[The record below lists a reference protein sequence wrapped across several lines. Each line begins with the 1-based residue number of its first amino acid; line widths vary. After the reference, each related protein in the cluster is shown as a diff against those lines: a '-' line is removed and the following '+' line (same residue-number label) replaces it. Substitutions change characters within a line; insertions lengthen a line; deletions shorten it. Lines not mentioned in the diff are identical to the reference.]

1 MKNSFVVIALC
12 TAMLI
17 SVCARAD
24 DSAESAPLTCG
35 AGPVERT
42 YAVTKWLVFS
52 CDDGLSVVIV
62 AAPDSPANPFVFRFL
77 ARGNAYVLQSRGSG
91 DRAFT
96 TPAYGE
102 LSQMTGTDIAELVKL
117 TRAGVVNALSPDPRL

>member
-1 MKNSFVVIALC
+1 MCFALLLSFSAVGNDG
-12 TAMLI
+12 
-17 SVCARAD
+17 AD
-24 DSAESAPLTCG
+24 PKPMTCG

-42 YAVTKWLVFS
+42 YADTKWLVFS

-62 AAPDSPANPFVFRFL
+62 AAPGSPANPFVFRFL

-102 LSQMTGTDIAELVKL
+102 LSQMTGTDIAELVRL
-117 TRAGVVNALSPDPRL
+117 TRARAGN

>member
-1 MKNSFVVIALC
+1 METGMTNGLVAIALC
-12 TAMLI
+12 TAMLL

-24 DSAESAPLTCG
+24 DSAEPAPMTCG

-42 YAVTKWLVFS
+42 YAETKWLVFS

-62 AAPDSPANPFVFRFL
+62 AAPGSPANPFVFRFL

-102 LSQMTGTDIAELVKL
+102 LSQMTGTDIAELVRL
-117 TRAGVVNALSPDPRL
+117 TRARAGN